1 MPNNGKK
8 VTSEISRY
16 TLAKTKWIQKQL
28 LYPEEQEILK
38 IFREHDPG
46 IKPGDMD
53 GERKAADEL
62 YVNGGL
68 IKIFKIILKPAPG
81 IYNRIKIFLYRLNSE
96 NIIQR
101 MTKAEIALVLT
112 EYFAFRDI
120 WILDYANRVKNS
132 VESRLLSETIKKKFE
147 KENA

>member
-1 MPNNGKK
+1 
-8 VTSEISRY
+8 
-16 TLAKTKWIQKQL
+16 
-28 LYPEEQEILK
+28 
-38 IFREHDPG
+38 
-46 IKPGDMD
+46 
-53 GERKAADEL
+53 
-62 YVNGGL
+62 
-68 IKIFKIILKPAPG
+68 LKPAPG
-81 IYNRIKIFLYRLNSE
+81 IFNRLKIFLYRLNSE